1 MINNL
6 SYFSINSVSSS
17 QWLLQTTFTL
27 LKSLLPYLSR
37 HSANDIP
44 FHLIWKVAVMCW
56 ELPSPAT
63 IKHTNLSSSNI
74 QISHCLL
81 PSYCNNRGASL
92 PLRG

>member
-6 SYFSINSVSSS
+6 SYISINSVSSS

-44 FHLIWKVAVMCW
+44 FHLIWKVAVM
-56 ELPSPAT
+56 
-63 IKHTNLSSSNI
+63 
-74 QISHCLL
+74 
-81 PSYCNNRGASL
+81 
-92 PLRG
+92 